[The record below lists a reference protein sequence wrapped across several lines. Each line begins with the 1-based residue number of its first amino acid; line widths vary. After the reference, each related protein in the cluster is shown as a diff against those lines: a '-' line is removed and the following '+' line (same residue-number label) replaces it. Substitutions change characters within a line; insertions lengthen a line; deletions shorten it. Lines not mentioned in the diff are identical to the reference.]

1 MNRNL
6 LLSQLRFDTSSQN
19 MQALEKTL
27 QRWIRAG
34 LLDEATAERIR
45 QYEASRERPA
55 GLRWQ
60 VLLALIFGAILLA
73 AGVTLFVAA
82 HWAELSPAMR
92 FMVVMGMLV
101 VLHGSAVMVRPQFE
115 GLATALHGV
124 GTVAAGAAVALVG
137 QIFNMQE
144 HWPAGVLL
152 WALCALAGWA
162 LLRDQ
167 VQETI
172 SLLLLPAWLICEWRA
187 RTDGYRGAD
196 ILLIR
201 LVVVLAA
208 VYLTGFLRSKRRLV
222 SGVLFTAGALTLAS
236 CTALLDYAGAEEQWR
251 ELPPVPTAMLVILW
265 LCVIALPLLL
275 AWRLDPASVLPVAV
289 VALMALLLPR
299 LYSGPLK
306 LQYPLPQLVG
316 QALIALVAA
325 FLAWWGVQQRSRALV
340 NYGIICFALCVVW
353 FYFSSIMGKLERSLG
368 LILLGLLFLGGGWLL
383 EKIRRRLVRRIQEAT

>member
-1 MNRNL
+1 ME
-6 LLSQLRFDTSSQN
+6 
-19 MQALEKTL
+19 AIEKTL

-34 LLDEATAERIR
+34 VLDEATAERIR

-60 VLLALIFGAILLA
+60 VLLALILGAILLA

-82 HWAELSPAMR
+82 HWAELSPGMR
-92 FMVVMGMLV
+92 FTVVMGMLV
-101 VLHGSAVMVRPQFE
+101 VLHGGAVLVRPHFE
-115 GLATALHGV
+115 GLATGLHGV

-187 RTDGYRGAD
+187 RTEDYRGAE
-196 ILLIR
+196 ILLLR

-208 VYLTGFLRSKRRLV
+208 VYLTGFLGSKRSLV
-222 SGVLFTAGALTLAS
+222 PGVLFTAGALTLAI
-236 CTALLDYAGAEEQWR
+236 CTALLDYTAAEEQWR
-251 ELPPVPTAMLVILW
+251 ELPPVPAVMLVILW
-265 LCVIALPLLL
+265 LCITALPLLL
-275 AWRLDPASVLPVAV
+275 AWRLNVASVLPVAV
-289 VALMALLLPR
+289 IALMAILLPW
-299 LYSGPLK
+299 LYLGPLK
-306 LQYPLPQLVG
+306 LQYPLPQLASH
-316 QALIALVAA
+316 ALIALVAA
-325 FLAWWGVQQRSRALV
+325 FLAWWGVQQRSRAMV
-340 NYGIICFALCVVW
+340 NYGIICFALCVLW
-353 FYFSSIMGKLERSLG
+353 FYFSSIMGKLGRSLG
-368 LILLGLLFLGGGWLL
+368 LIVLGLLFLGGGWML
-383 EKIRRRLVRRIQEAT
+383 EKMRRRLVRRIQEAT

>member
-1 MNRNL
+1 ME
-6 LLSQLRFDTSSQN
+6 
-19 MQALEKTL
+19 AIEKTL

-34 LLDEATAERIR
+34 VLDEATAERIR

-60 VLLALIFGAILLA
+60 VLLALILGAILLA

-82 HWAELSPAMR
+82 HWTELSPGMR
-92 FMVVMGMLV
+92 FTVVMGMLV
-101 VLHGSAVMVRPQFE
+101 VLHGGAVLVRPHFE

-187 RTDGYRGAD
+187 RTEDYRGAE
-196 ILLIR
+196 ILLLR

-208 VYLTGFLRSKRRLV
+208 VYLTGFLGSKRSLV
-222 SGVLFTAGALTLAS
+222 PGVLFTAGALTLAI
-236 CTALLDYAGAEEQWR
+236 CTALLDYTAAEEQWR
-251 ELPPVPTAMLVILW
+251 ELPPVPAVMLVILW
-265 LCVIALPLLL
+265 LCITALPLLL
-275 AWRLDPASVLPVAV
+275 AWRLNVASVLPVAV
-289 VALMALLLPR
+289 IALMAILLPW
-299 LYSGPLK
+299 LYLGPLK
-306 LQYPLPQLVG
+306 LQYPLPQLASH
-316 QALIALVAA
+316 ALIALVAA
-325 FLAWWGVQQRSRALV
+325 FLAWWGVQQRSRAMV
-340 NYGIICFALCVVW
+340 NYGIICFALCVLW
-353 FYFSSIMGKLERSLG
+353 FYFSSIMGKLGRSLG
-368 LILLGLLFLGGGWLL
+368 LIVLGLLFLGGGWML
-383 EKIRRRLVRRIQEAT
+383 EKMRRRLVRRIQEAT